1 VPLLEQVFERN
12 QESIKIVYKNLPLR
26 NHKMA
31 KPAALAAL
39 AANEQGKFWEYHDKL
54 FAETKILPESID
66 RIATELG
73 LDIDRFKNDIRSTKL
88 QNIIK
93 RDIAEA
99 NKYGVTGTPTVFI
112 NGRKLKQRS
121 LNGFQSIIDDELK
134 KLN

>member
-73 LDIDRFKNDIRSTKL
+73 LDIDRFKNDIRSTKS